1 MTGDN
6 IDMSSE
12 PVPERLL
19 TAPPHSLGTASYS
32 ISQPATYR
40 SGLSVA
46 ALVLGI
52 VSISFNVALIP
63 GILAWV
69 FGALAS
75 RDARRAVDAGWDA
88 RHAYV
93 IARVGMILG
102 IVMTAIVLLGI
113 IAAVVIPIYLSAVR
127 GY

>member
-1 MTGDN
+1 MT
-6 IDMSSE
+6 
-12 PVPERLL
+12 
-19 TAPPHSLGTASYS
+19 
-32 ISQPATYR
+32 QPATYR

-52 VSISFNVALIP
+52 VSIPFDVALVP
-63 GILAWV
+63 GVLAWV

-75 RDARRAVDAGWDA
+75 RDARSAVDAGWDA

-102 IVMTAIVLLGI
+102 IVMTPIVLLGI